1 MKKTAAAD
9 ARLTR
14 VAKICLELP
23 ETACERKGD
32 HASFL
37 VRKKVFA
44 YYLANHHND
53 GIVSI
58 CAKVLPGDN
67 VSLATGDPAR
77 FYLPAYIGPRG
88 WVGLRL
94 DVGSID
100 WDEVAELVT
109 GSYLLAAPK
118 TLASRI
124 KVPDQ
129 GDVARDGR

>member
-1 MKKTAAAD
+1 LPIKKTAAAD
-9 ARLTR
+9 RRLTR
-14 VAKICLELP
+14 VTAICLGLP
-23 ETACERKGD
+23 ETLCERKGD

-53 GIVSI
+53 GIISI
-58 CAKVLPGDN
+58 CAKVFAGDN
-67 VSLATGDPAR
+67 KSLTAGDPAR

-94 DVGSID
+94 DVGKID

-109 GSYLLAAPK
+109 GSYLLTAPK
-118 TLASRI
+118 TLASQVKI
-124 KVPDQ
+124 TE
-129 GDVARDGR
+129 

>member
-1 MKKTAAAD
+1 MKTAAAPYQGD
-9 ARLTR
+9 PRLKR
-14 VAKICLELP
+14 VTTICLGLP
-23 ETACERKGD
+23 EAACERKGD

-58 CAKVLPGDN
+58 CAKVLPGDST
-67 VSLATGDPAR
+67 SLAAGDPAR

-94 DVGSID
+94 DAGKID

-109 GSYLLAAPK
+109 GSYLLTAPK
-118 TLASRI
+118 TLAARI
-124 KVPDQ
+124 TVSD
-129 GDVARDGR
+129 

>member
-1 MKKTAAAD
+1 MKNTAAGQHQGD
-9 ARLTR
+9 SRLQRITT
-14 VAKICLELP
+14 VCLALP

-32 HASFL
+32 HATFL

-44 YYLANHHND
+44 YYLSNHHND

-67 VSLATGDPAR
+67 TSLAAGDPAR

-94 DVGSID
+94 DVGKID

-109 GSYLLAAPK
+109 GSYLLTAPK

-124 KVPDQ
+124 KVS
-129 GDVARDGR
+129 A